1 MTLSHGHNHHHIAHG
16 DLTKRAAIASVSVAL
31 FLLALKIFAATE
43 TGSVALLASLADTGF
58 DVLASVLTL
67 FSVRYAA
74 MPADD
79 DHRFGHGKAEALSAL
94 LQVVLITVSA
104 ILIAWRAIVRLGAQE
119 QTAHPEYGI
128 GVSVI
133 AIVATLAL
141 LAYQRQVVRKTGS
154 VAIQADHVHY
164 QSDLLLNVAVIVAIL
179 LDTMLNVRGA
189 DPLFGIAI
197 ALWLSWGAYRA
208 ARLAL
213 DQLLDREWPEEKR
226 QRFIDVA
233 LRHPELRGIHDMR
246 TRSSGAPSAVPF
258 GRYSTTAVPSA
269 SRDSVSK
276 LPVARTAPASA
287 RLRITVSPASQ
298 ASAVSKPTKS
308 PRSHSRLPTARIAIS
323 APIAPHKAAMES
335 PIEIPVRTGGRSGKP
350 VI

>member
-1 MTLSHGHNHHHIAHG
+1 MNAMATAGPLACCTHDITAMSVGHNNHHHAHG
-16 DLTKRAAIASVSVAL
+16 DLTNRAAIASVTMAL
-31 FLLALKIFAATE
+31 FLLALKIFAAAE

-128 GVSVI
+128 GASVI

-246 TRSSGAPSAVPF
+246 TRSSGAHDFCQFHVWVDPNMTVAAAHRIMDEVEQALMDAFP
-258 GRYSTTAVPSA
+258 GVEVLIHPDPEGHKDEMGYIPAQTIE
-269 SRDSVSK
+269 RDEK
-276 LPVARTAPASA
+276 
-287 RLRITVSPASQ
+287 
-298 ASAVSKPTKS
+298 
-308 PRSHSRLPTARIAIS
+308 HDD
-323 APIAPHKAAMES
+323 
-335 PIEIPVRTGGRSGKP
+335 
-350 VI
+350 

>member
-1 MTLSHGHNHHHIAHG
+1 MNVMATAGQAACCTHDVYTMSLGHNHHQYAHG

-31 FLLALKIFAATE
+31 FLLALKIFAAAE

-58 DVLASVLTL
+58 DVLASLLTL

-94 LQVVLITVSA
+94 FQVILITVSA
-104 ILIAWRAIVRLGAQE
+104 IFIAWRAIMRLGAQE

-133 AIVATLAL
+133 AIVATLGL
-141 LAYQRQVVRKTGS
+141 LAYQRHVVRKTGS

-164 QSDLLLNVAVIVAIL
+164 QSDLLLNIAVIVAIL
-179 LDTMLNVRGA
+179 LDNMLHVRGA

-197 ALWLSWGAYRA
+197 AAWLSWGAYRA

-226 QRFIDVA
+226 QRFIEVA

-246 TRSSGAPSAVPF
+246 TRSSGAHDFCQFHVWVDPNM
-258 GRYSTTAVPSA
+258 T
-269 SRDSVSK
+269 
-276 LPVARTAPASA
+276 VAAAHDIMDEVEQALMDAFPGVEVLIHPDPEGHKDEMGYIPAK
-287 RLRITVSPASQ
+287 T
-298 ASAVSKPTKS
+298 
-308 PRSHSRLPTARIAIS
+308 
-323 APIAPHKAAMES
+323 
-335 PIEIPVRTGGRSGKP
+335 IERGEEHDD
-350 VI
+350 